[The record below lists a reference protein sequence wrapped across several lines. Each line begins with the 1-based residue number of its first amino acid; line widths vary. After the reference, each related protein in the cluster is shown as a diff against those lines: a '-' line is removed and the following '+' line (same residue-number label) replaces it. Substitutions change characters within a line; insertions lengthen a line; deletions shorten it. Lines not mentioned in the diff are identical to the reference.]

1 MNDSAGKK
9 AGSRGGWIMLGLVA
23 LAYLATFAINPDAGE
38 KAALAAWKTLESIA
52 PIILIVFFLMALL
65 NTYLKPKSIAK
76 HLGSG
81 SGAKGWIYAL
91 AGGVI
96 SHGPGYVWY
105 PLLAEMR
112 ANGAR
117 NGLIVAFFYAR
128 AIKLPWLPIM
138 VSYFGAPF
146 TLVLCFYILLGAWL
160 QGLIADRLLPPKEE
174 GMAET

>member
-1 MNDSAGKK
+1 MNETSGKK
-9 AGSRGGWIMLGLVA
+9 AGNRSGWIMLGLVA
-23 LAYLATFAINPDAGE
+23 LAYLVAFALDPSAGE
-38 KAALAAWKTLESIA
+38 KAALAAWKTLVSIA

-65 NTYLKPKSIAK
+65 NTYLNPKSIAR
-76 HLGSG
+76 HLGIG
-81 SGAKGWIYAL
+81 SGATGWIYAL

-96 SHGPGYVWY
+96 SHGPGYIWY

-112 ANGAR
+112 AGGAR

-146 TLVLCFYILLGAWL
+146 TLVLSFYILTGAWL
-160 QGLIADRLLPPKEE
+160 QGLIADKLLPTTTQ
-174 GMAET
+174 A